1 MTDQAGTTP
10 ATDSPT
16 AVLDAAAAAVAQAAE
31 AAAPGGPAAQSTPAA
46 AENAAPPGPPVQ
58 SAADNAAGRIG
69 VLLGIDLPVVVRFGR
84 TELPIRALAKL
95 GPGSV
100 IELGRAPG
108 DPVDMLVGERVV
120 ARGEVVIVGGNYGIR
135 IVEVM
140 SNPFRERRGV
150 RTASIGQPTSPG
162 R

>member
-1 MTDQAGTTP
+1 MNTDQTGITP
-10 ATDSPT
+10 APDNPA
-16 AVLDAAAAAVAQAAE
+16 AVLDAAAAAVASQ
-31 AAAPGGPAAQSTPAA
+31 AAAPGASPTAAAPADAAPAA
-46 AENAAPPGPPVQ
+46 PPVQ

-69 VLLGIDLPVVVRFGR
+69 VLLGIDLPVIVRFGR
-84 TELPIRALAKL
+84 TELPIRTLAKL

-120 ARGEVVIVGGNYGIR
+120 ARGEVVIVSGNYGIR

-150 RTASIGQPTSPG
+150 RNAGVGQPTSPG

>member
-10 ATDSPT
+10 ATDSPA
-16 AVLDAAAAAVAQAAE
+16 AVLDAAAAAVAQT
-31 AAAPGGPAAQSTPAA
+31 GAQPTPAT
-46 AENAAPPGPPVQ
+46 AENAAPAGPPVQ

-108 DPVDMLVGERVV
+108 DPVDMLVGERIV

-150 RTASIGQPTSPG
+150 RNAGIGQPTPPG

>member
-1 MTDQAGTTP
+1 MNTDQTATTP
-10 ATDSPT
+10 VPDSPA
-16 AVLDAAAAAVAQAAE
+16 AVLDAAAAAVAAAGQPAEPAAPAAPAPGE
-31 AAAPGGPAAQSTPAA
+31 AAPAT
-46 AENAAPPGPPVQ
+46 PPVQ

-150 RTASIGQPTSPG
+150 RSAGAGQPTPPG